1 MFIGK
6 FDFNEMMANNMGNML
21 TGGSSNPM
29 NPVNQVFGAPMTN
42 SQIFQQQAQQNALQM
57 SDLGTGNPTIDFN
70 ALGSNNMM
78 SGLQNQLTSNF
89 LQNLFNRNNQAQN
102 NLAAIPQLQTN
113 ETLLA
118 QQMAMPQNNIYNSGL
133 LGQGQPLALNPRVRT
148 GLLGGV

>member
-1 MFIGK
+1 MYIGT
-6 FDFNEMMANNMGNML
+6 FDLNTMMANNMGNML

-29 NPVNQVFGAPMTN
+29 NPVNQVFGTPMTN
-42 SQIFQQQAQQNALQM
+42 SQVFQQQAQQNALQM
-57 SDLGTGNPTIDFN
+57 SDLGTSNSMTDFN

-118 QQMAMPQNNIYNSGL
+118 QQMASPQNNLYNSGL
-133 LGQGQPLALNPRVRT
+133 LGQQPLALNPRVSA
-148 GLLGGV
+148 GLLGGI